1 MTGRRYGPDQSGHS
15 RGSSEGSEDWS
26 EKGSMSSKSDRYER
40 ENEDK
45 PFYGSKP
52 SPYSE
57 SSREFE
63 GSNRDRHIPH
73 SDYLSEPRSS
83 TDVTFLDAKSLTMS
97 ALPKIGYTEDCT
109 APISAIHSHLT
120 FCANMAPWTSF
131 GHEVRNNFNRIF
143 RDWDQKPK
151 NILSVELKQS
161 PANAII
167 NEHHL
172 CGEGIS
178 TSSGLYVQNV
188 LDVMTAVGKEL
199 HIGVKFGD
207 WYASHKSPTKSSISQ
222 TTTGAAGNQSEKKY
236 NERMRKRLVPD
247 YALLAEEEDPESGS
261 FARALG
267 DFKSPS
273 SGVNYF
279 YLWVDLAKSAK
290 EEVRLRKLLGWSHH
304 SIQFNTEQY

>member
-1 MTGRRYGPDQSGHS
+1 MTRRRYGPDQSGHS

-57 SSREFE
+57 SPRELE
-63 GSNRDRHIPH
+63 RSNRDRRMPH
-73 SDYLSEPRSS
+73 SDYPGPHSS
-83 TDVTFLDAKSLTMS
+83 TDVTFLNAKSLTMS
-97 ALPKIGYTEDCT
+97 ALPKIGYTEDFD

-131 GHEVRNNFNRIF
+131 EQEVRDNFNRLF
-143 RDWDQKPK
+143 RDWDQEPK
-151 NILSVELKQS
+151 NILSVESKQS

-178 TSSGLYVQNV
+178 TSSVLYVQNV

-207 WYASHKSPTKSSISQ
+207 WYASHKHPTKPSTSQ
-222 TTTGAAGNQSEKKY
+222 TTTGTAGNQSEKKH
-236 NERMRKRLVPD
+236 NEIMRKRLAPD
-247 YALLAEEEDPESGS
+247 YALLAEEEDPETGS

-267 DFKSPS
+267 EVKSPS

-290 EEVRLRKLLGWSHH
+290 EEVRLRKLLGWSQH
-304 SIQFNTEQY
+304 STQFNTDQY